1 MEAHFVLSFAHSVGT
16 GDWTFLKRQEAAPAA
31 LGGRYREFPPSPPT
45 PFWGLGERDRVRG
58 PKELTGQPHVLF
70 IPSLNAP
77 RDAYFRFWPGMPPT
91 PCLSPR
97 ITERQVIRGERRRI
111 SAKRAPRAALG
122 VPTPR
127 WPWAT
132 NLTPVPGFQRS
143 QRHPAVG
150 GDN

>member
-77 RDAYFRFWPGMPPT
+77 RDAYFRFWPGTPPT
-91 PCLSPR
+91 PCLSPPYHR
-97 ITERQVIRGERRRI
+97 KASDSGGEETNFSETRTQGGARG
-111 SAKRAPRAALG
+111 SYPSLALG
-122 VPTPR
+122 YKSDARTGLSEEPAASCR
-127 WPWAT
+127 W
-132 NLTPVPGFQRS
+132 R
-143 QRHPAVG
+143 
-150 GDN
+150 